1 MSIPS
6 KRQRAA
12 AAASAAAAGVNPL
25 LAQAAVCPTQ
35 RRKGAQHVE
44 ASADANDVFEEM
56 GVGRAAPMRRFAVGG
71 GGGACSSSGCDSLH
85 SDEGFL
91 MPVVGMVCTCIA
103 ICAVVTCLQ
112 AQRMKQRLYVR
123 YAHPPPPHEVTQH
136 EPQQGCLLLCKPGN
150 LRADVGAGLL
160 CGCTEAG
167 PVGCM

>member
-6 KRQRAA
+6 KRQQRAA

-56 GVGRAAPMRRFAVGG
+56 GVGRAARMRRFAVGG

-91 MPVVGMVCTCIA
+91 MPVVGMVCTSIA
-103 ICAVVTCLQ
+103 I
-112 AQRMKQRLYVR
+112 
-123 YAHPPPPHEVTQH
+123 
-136 EPQQGCLLLCKPGN
+136 
-150 LRADVGAGLL
+150 
-160 CGCTEAG
+160 
-167 PVGCM
+167 